1 MLVAFL
7 FFITSF
13 NVIAQETIECQKDYC
28 SIPSNIQLIKSSE
41 FLSFSSFDLISQDE
55 DIEIDTTSFS
65 RDFKVLLNSYNH
77 QGINLDVKGHSTKD
91 NKTGSN
97 FFIFADSIG
106 NLNINNKGFDGKIH
120 LNASDI
126 CSQDILAGKYGF
138 KIKNLYEERRE
149 NDPNLPLSCD
159 DTDLTSVR
167 IHSVHACEENFES
180 IPSDNLTAKRQRI
193 YRQCSGDASR
203 KLCLSKKMKLT
214 CLWYGA
220 RAIGDTSCC
229 GTGSLPKINP
239 SDWSCEE
246 SSCSET
252 QSGWVRKFSKIK
264 SEYEIMNG
272 LSNDADF
279 LCQKDFPR
287 DIPNNS
293 NSNVFRWYGDF
304 NSYAAVRDFSS
315 TLPNY
320 SERNYY
326 KLEVS
331 PGASLGGG
339 WGVSNKTFDSVTLE
353 VFNGQNYITT
363 SSWVELP
370 SSEFQEY
377 FKCEI
382 INSTLSCQYK
392 SSFEFGGS
400 SYVINRLPSHRIVYF
415 KAKAYYIDKHGN
427 NSSHEFFIK
436 VGHEGYS
443 RFDWSGV
450 GGW

>member
-1 MLVAFL
+1 MLLGILVFL
-7 FFITSF
+7 ISF
-13 NVIAQETIECQKDYC
+13 SSIAQETIECQKDYC

-41 FLSFSSFDLISQDE
+41 FLNFSSFELISQDE
-55 DIEIDTTSFS
+55 DIKIDTTSFS
-65 RDFKVLLNSYNH
+65 RDFKFLLNTYNY
-77 QGINLDVKGHSTKD
+77 QGIDLDINSNSTKET
-91 NKTGSN
+91 KTGSN
-97 FFIFADSIG
+97 FFVFADSIS
-106 NLNINNKGFDGKIH
+106 NLNINNNGFNGSIH

-126 CSQDILAGKYGF
+126 CSRDILAGKYGY

-149 NDPNLPLSCD
+149 NDPTLTSSCD
-159 DTDLTSVR
+159 DIDLTNIR
-167 IHSVHACEENFES
+167 TNSVHTCEENFES
-180 IPSDNLTAKRQRI
+180 VPSDSLTAKRQRI
-193 YRQCSGDASR
+193 YRQCSGNASR

-214 CLWYGA
+214 CTWYGA
-220 RAIGDTSCC
+220 KPDGYQTCC
-229 GTGSLPKINP
+229 SEVLLPKINKT
-239 SDWSCEE
+239 DWICEE

-252 QSGWVRKFSKIK
+252 KSGWVRKFSKIK

-279 LCQKDFPR
+279 LCQREFPR
-287 DIPNNS
+287 DVPQNS
-293 NSNVFRWYGDF
+293 SSNVFRWYGDF

-320 SERNYY
+320 NERNYY

-331 PGASLGGG
+331 T
-339 WGVSNKTFDSVTLE
+339 GVSSGGLFGINKEAFDNITSDF
-353 VFNGQNYITT
+353 FNGQNYIST

-370 SSEFQEY
+370 SDEFQEY

-382 INSTLSCQYK
+382 VNSTLSCQFK
-392 SSFEFGGS
+392 SSYEFDGS

-415 KAKAYYIDKHGN
+415 KAKAHYIDKHGN
-427 NSSHEFFIK
+427 NSNHEFFIK

-443 RFDWSGV
+443 RVDWSGV